1 MRFHGLFIGVDRF
14 KSERVSWLTCA
25 RRDAEALHA
34 LFVDTLGGDAAVLL
48 TDEDASRVAVMEQF
62 ENRLALTGAD
72 DIVVITFSGHGSD
85 DHYILTHDADPDDLA
100 STSIHLQQLVDLFA
114 KIPARTVLLVL
125 DCCFS
130 GGAGAR
136 VFHGSPT
143 TRAVRSVEDALRAI
157 AHEGRIILAACDPNQ
172 EAIEDVKYGHGLLTW
187 FLLEGLRGAP
197 DVVQGGRIPFYTLLQ
212 YVSERVNDEAA
223 TVGHDQ
229 RPAMRGTIDGAL
241 TFPIFIAGALTAKRF
256 PDRATPP
263 VSDNVDDLA
272 AYGVPSFIIQAW
284 RGSISALND
293 LQRRAVNEFGV
304 LVGRSL
310 VVSAPTSS
318 GKTMIGE
325 LAAIKGFIDR
335 KRSLF
340 LLPMRALVADK
351 FDDFTKRY
359 SALGLRII
367 RATGEINDDIPNLL
381 RGRYDICLLTYEKAS
396 ALLLAYPHIL
406 RGVGSIVVDE
416 AQMLADKTRGANLEF
431 LLTLLRYRQ
440 REGLRPQ
447 IVVLSAVIGDT
458 NGLERWLAAGMLR
471 STIRPVPLLEGV
483 LRWDGQFRYLDPSS
497 GLERSEQ
504 YVQPEPRKGSAQDL
518 LIPLAR
524 KLSRMGDSMIVF
536 RETKPE
542 TRRVAAYIAEN
553 LSLPAANAALE
564 ELPQT
569 DPSGATLGLR
579 KSLQHGVAFHNAD
592 LTQRERQVI
601 EYAFR
606 DRGDV
611 KVLVATTTLAMG
623 VNTPAATVAIAGLEH
638 PGGEPYSVAEYKNMV
653 GRAGRLGFTEV
664 GKAMVICLN
673 RAEEHRFWTS
683 YVNGKP
689 EPLLSRFLASDSL
702 LLITRVLAAA
712 DKAKFPCM
720 NEDQIVGFIQSSFGA
735 FQQGLRHGALP
746 ITKASLSRDF
756 ARLLASDLIRK
767 ETEGYR
773 LTDLGRLAGEGGVA
787 VESIIRLATALRG
800 VPLELLSD
808 AALLA
813 VTQLTQELDDLSFP
827 VHKKSHQE
835 RERWQGYLRNGGLPY
850 QIVSAVLDGDLATSR
865 AKRTASVLMWTQGME
880 LLEIEAALLKHLPET
895 DAAGAIRSVAD
906 RTRDLLSASAS
917 VAEIMVGKN
926 DTQLAKRTESL
937 LVQLEFGVPASMVT
951 LARHTGSQLN
961 RGQYLALDRAGLIS
975 IDTISGMS
983 ADNLAQLLGQV
994 PPILQQ
1000 LLATPPLEEAA
1011 SNG

>member
-1 MRFHGLFIGVDRF
+1 MRFHGLFIGVDRY

-34 LFVDTLGGDAAVLL
+34 LFADTLGGDAASLL
-48 TDEDASRVAVMEQF
+48 TDEDATRAAVVDQF
-62 ENRLALTGAD
+62 EKRLALTNAND
-72 DIVVITFSGHGSD
+72 TVVITFSGHGSD

-100 STSIHLQQLVDLFA
+100 STSIHLNLLVDLFA
-114 KIPARTVLLVL
+114 KIPARRVLLVL

-136 VFHGSPT
+136 VFHSGPV
-143 TRAVRSVEDALRAI
+143 TRAMRSVEDALKAI

-172 EAIEDVKYGHGLLTW
+172 EAIEDIKYGHGLLTW

-197 DVVQGGRIPFYTLLQ
+197 DVVKGGRIPIYPLLE
-212 YVSERVNDEAA
+212 YVSQRVNDEAA

-229 RPAMRGTIDGAL
+229 RPAVRGTIDGAL
-241 TFPIFIAGALTAKRF
+241 TFPMFIAGALTAKRF

-263 VSDNVDDLA
+263 ASDNVDDLA
-272 AYGVPSFIIQAW
+272 CYGIPPFVINAW
-284 RGSISALND
+284 RSSIATLND
-293 LQRRAVNEFGV
+293 LQKRAINEFGV
-304 LVGRSL
+304 LAGRSL

-318 GKTMIGE
+318 GKTMVGE
-325 LAAIKGFIDR
+325 LAAIKAFSER

-351 FDDFTKRY
+351 FDEFSKKY
-359 SALGLRII
+359 GALGLRII

-406 RGVGSIVVDE
+406 RGIGSVIVDE
-416 AQMLADKTRGANLEF
+416 AQMLADKSRGANLEF

-447 IVVLSAVIGDT
+447 LIILSAAIGDT

-471 STIRPVPLLEGV
+471 STLRPVPLLEGV
-483 LRWDGQFRYLDPSS
+483 LRWDGQFRYRDPSS
-497 GLERSEQ
+497 GRERFEQ
-504 YVQPEPRKGSAQDL
+504 YVQPEPGKGSAQDV

-524 KLSRMGDSMIVF
+524 KVSSERDSMIIF
-536 RETKPE
+536 RTTKPE
-542 TRRVAAYIAEN
+542 TRSVANYIARN
-553 LSLPAANAALE
+553 LSLPASEAALDK
-564 ELPQT
+564 LPQT
-569 DPSGATLGLR
+569 DPSGATLALR
-579 KSLQHGVAFHNAD
+579 ECLLHGVAFHNSD
-592 LTQRERQVI
+592 LTQQERQVI
-601 EYAFR
+601 EAAFR

-623 VNTPAATVAIAGLEH
+623 VNTPTSTVAIAGLEH
-638 PGGEPYSVAEYKNMV
+638 PGGEQYSIAEYKNMV

-664 GKAMVICLN
+664 GKAMVVCLN
-673 RAEEHRFWTS
+673 PAEEYRFWTH
-683 YVNGKP
+683 YVNGQP
-689 EPLLSRFLASDSL
+689 EPLLSRFLTAEPL

-712 DKAKFPCM
+712 DKARFPCM
-720 NEDQIVGFIQSSFGA
+720 NEEQIVRFIQSSFGA

-746 ITKASLSRDF
+746 LTKDSLSRGF
-756 ARLLASDLIRK
+756 ARLLASDLIR
-767 ETEGYR
+767 EEAAGYR
-773 LTDLGRLAGEGGVA
+773 LTDLGRLAGEGGIA

-800 VPLELLSD
+800 VPLQFLSD

-835 RERWQGYLRNGGLPY
+835 RERWQGYLRNEALPP
-850 QIVSAVLDGDLATSR
+850 QIVRAVLDGDLATSR
-865 AKRTASVLMWTQGME
+865 AKRTAAALMWTQGMD
-880 LLEIEAALLKHLPET
+880 LLEMEASLLKHLPGG
-895 DAAGAIRSVAD
+895 DAAGAIRAVAD
-906 RTRDLLSASAS
+906 RTRDLLGTSAR
-917 VAEIMVGKN
+917 VAEIIVAKN
-926 DTQLAKRTESL
+926 DTQLAERTERL
-937 LVQLEFGVPASMVT
+937 LVQLEFGVPASMAGFALRAGT
-951 LARHTGSQLN
+951 QLN
-961 RGQYLALDRAGLIS
+961 RGNYLALGRAGITSLDAIS
-975 IDTISGMS
+975 SMS
-983 ADNLAQLLGQV
+983 ADELAQLLGQV

-1000 LLATPPLEEAA
+1000 LLATPPSEEGA
-1011 SNG
+1011 SNE